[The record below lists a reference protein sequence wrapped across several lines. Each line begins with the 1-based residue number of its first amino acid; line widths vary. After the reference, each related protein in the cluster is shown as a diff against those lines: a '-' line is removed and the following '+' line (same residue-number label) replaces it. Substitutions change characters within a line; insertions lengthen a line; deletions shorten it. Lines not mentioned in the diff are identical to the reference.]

1 MLLTDIFDYYTSTLE
16 RNELE
21 VSISGILIL
30 SGAGLA
36 LVNRSLLD
44 LLMVEVT
51 SFVDPISTSG
61 ANNGNSLLYPRHK

>member
-1 MLLTDIFDYYTSTLE
+1 MLLTDIFDYYTSTIE

-36 LVNRSLLD
+36 LVNTSLLD
-44 LLMVEVT
+44 LLMVEAT

-61 ANNGNSLLYPRHK
+61 TNNGNSLLYPRRK